1 MRLLGT
7 RRSQKAGLEPGT
19 VVHVGE
25 RKVETARIAV
35 FDYDPDRCEEHDF
48 TTAEACIKFKESP
61 TVTWLN
67 VSGIH
72 DTALLEKL
80 GACYDI
86 HPLVVEDIGNTE
98 QRPKL
103 EDYGRYLYLV
113 LKMLYYGDD
122 GEAVAEQLS
131 LVVGPNFVISLQENG
146 KDVFEPVRVR
156 LRNAQSRLRSQ
167 GSDYLAYSLLDA
179 VVDHYFVILER
190 LGAEI
195 EEVEEDLVRNPT
207 SEVLQSIHRLKREM
221 IFLRKSVW
229 PLREVISALER
240 RESALIK
247 ETTLVY
253 LKDVYDHTIQ
263 VIETLESY
271 RDMISGM
278 LDTYLSSMSHRLNE
292 VMKVLTIIATIFIPL
307 TFLAGVYGMNFKH
320 MPELDLPWAY
330 PALWAVMTMSA
341 LGMLA
346 YFRRRRWL

>member
-19 VVHVGE
+19 LVHVGE
-25 RKVETARIAV
+25 RKVKTAWITV
-35 FDYDPDRCEEHDF
+35 FDYDPDQCGEHDL
-48 TTAEACIKFKESP
+48 TAVEACIRFKETP

-72 DTALLEKL
+72 DAALLERL

-113 LKMLYYGDD
+113 LKMLYDGDD
-122 GEAVAEQLS
+122 GEVVTEQIS

-146 KDVFEPVRVR
+146 KDVFAPVRVR
-156 LRNAQSRLRSQ
+156 LRNRQSRLRSQ
-167 GSDYLAYSLLDA
+167 GADYLAYSLLDA

-221 IFLRKSVW
+221 IFLRKLVW

-247 ETTLVY
+247 ETTLIY

-271 RDMISGM
+271 RDMVAGM

-330 PALWAVMTMSA
+330 PALWAVMMVSA